1 MNWLDSHC
9 HLNDEAFKDD
19 LDNVLDNMVSN
30 DVLKAM
36 IISNDLDDYYTT
48 KNYQD
53 NQIFPQAIHL
63 MFHDCYKIYLLY
75 HQNLVLDEFC
85 NFVYFLVIFLFI
97 F

>member
-36 IISNDLDDYYTT
+36 IISNSLDDY
-48 KNYQD
+48 NYGLSINHPKIDFKQLAK
-53 NQIFPQAIHL
+53 ILFFP
-63 MFHDCYKIYLLY
+63 
-75 HQNLVLDEFC
+75 
-85 NFVYFLVIFLFI
+85 YFSIFLANLI
-97 F
+97 LSS